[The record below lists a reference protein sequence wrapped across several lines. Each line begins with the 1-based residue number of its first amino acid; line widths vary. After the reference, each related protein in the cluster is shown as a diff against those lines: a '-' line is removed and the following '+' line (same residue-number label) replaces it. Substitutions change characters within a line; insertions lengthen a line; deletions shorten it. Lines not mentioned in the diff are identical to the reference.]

1 MGLEGSQLFPE
12 IFEIVLRP
20 FWWAAGSEQPSPPL
34 HRAAAARLLRRS
46 CVLQQYFSPPH
57 IICIS
62 QCFANHISDG
72 RRVWLTELVMHS
84 GCASTQLLLIIT
96 AAAHIS
102 CLYLSK
108 WWIVF
113 PNLTWSY
120 LWWGN
125 FAPPSSK
132 SDPNLNCFSEH
143 NLTIFMIGQFCSSVL
158 GLTGTSSLSKGQYP
172 VPWTL
177 GPLCLWQCFVSE
189 SVGEPDYSIPHL
201 TL

>member
-1 MGLEGSQLFPE
+1 MSILIISSSLQCGRSSLSQRWGADLRAHCSVKFPMTLKMGLERSQLFPE

-46 CVLQQYFSPPH
+46 CVLQQYFFPPH

-132 SDPNLNCFSEH
+132 SDPNLN
-143 NLTIFMIGQFCSSVL
+143 
-158 GLTGTSSLSKGQYP
+158 
-172 VPWTL
+172 
-177 GPLCLWQCFVSE
+177 
-189 SVGEPDYSIPHL
+189 
-201 TL
+201 

>member
-1 MGLEGSQLFPE
+1 MILQCLQSSLAQEGGANHWQLCITDLQTTLKTWIGRSKELPE

-46 CVLQQYFSPPH
+46 CVLQQYFFPPH

-113 PNLTWSY
+113 PNLSECYQLGSECYQLESSY
-120 LWWGN
+120 VQGKSHQWFK
-125 FAPPSSK
+125 FASK
-132 SDPNLNCFSEH
+132 CRKDSD
-143 NLTIFMIGQFCSSVL
+143 GCSAVWFF
-158 GLTGTSSLSKGQYP
+158 YEY
-172 VPWTL
+172 
-177 GPLCLWQCFVSE
+177 F
-189 SVGEPDYSIPHL
+189 
-201 TL
+201 